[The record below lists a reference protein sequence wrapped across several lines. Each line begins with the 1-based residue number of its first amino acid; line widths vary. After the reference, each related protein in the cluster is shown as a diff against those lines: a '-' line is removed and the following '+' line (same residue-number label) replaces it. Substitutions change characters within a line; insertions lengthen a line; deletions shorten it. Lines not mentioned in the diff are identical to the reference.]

1 MTFIPIHRPSNLIDV
16 HLTTTDKEIHKL
28 IDEILDEIII
38 IKEITNRSRSREC
51 LKKVVLNLIH
61 TEKTGGSV
69 SISRTKNDY
78 SQHRMYGKIWFK
90 YDRLIPIIDGLIEL
104 GYVEFVNG
112 FWDKEKKRGCRSKIW
127 ASEKFRDRLIR
138 CQYKN
143 IQRTAPEQIIHL
155 KDADKKLVKISWDK
169 PKVKMR
175 DRLEQYNHFIQEQ
188 HITVNLT
195 EPTWTD
201 NEFWLNNLLKG
212 LLNGSY
218 SLDGLKLNQA
228 IYPTDTN
235 INNKSESTNPESTNQ
250 ASSVSSSHP
259 STMSSTHPS
268 TSSTISSPYPSTIS
282 SILYP
287 NITTSTLISHIHILL
302 SLSSTHTK
310 QRRQL
315 VDKALMISNEQL
327 LNYFLNW
334 LFFLNTAI
342 RKSKT
347 DDQTRRIFRMRR
359 TLGDLGIA
367 ELIFKLKYQS
377 LHRVY
382 NQKSFKKG
390 GRFYGASHLNI
401 PGHMRGFIHIN
412 GEPVVE
418 LDYDALHV
426 AMLYHLR
433 GIDINLEQ
441 DPYEMIEGPE
451 DRAIKKTALLTA
463 INAPSDTKAIRGIR
477 KKLVDDGI
485 KGETLTDKSLKNLLG
500 RAKLAHP
507 AIASDIGSG
516 KGILLQ
522 NIDSK
527 IADAILTSFM
537 AENIPALPVHD
548 SFIVPRQHEDR
559 LRELMITEYEKVLK
573 FKPGV
578 SKKKKRYRP
587 KKWKN

>member
-1 MTFIPIHRPSNLIDV
+1 
-16 HLTTTDKEIHKL
+16 
-28 IDEILDEIII
+28 
-38 IKEITNRSRSREC
+38 
-51 LKKVVLNLIH
+51 
-61 TEKTGGSV
+61 
-69 SISRTKNDY
+69 
-78 SQHRMYGKIWFK
+78 
-90 YDRLIPIIDGLIEL
+90 
-104 GYVEFVNG
+104 
-112 FWDKEKKRGCRSKIW
+112 
-127 ASEKFRDRLIR
+127 
-138 CQYKN
+138 
-143 IQRTAPEQIIHL
+143 
-155 KDADKKLVKISWDK
+155 
-169 PKVKMR
+169 MR
-175 DRLEQYNHFIQEQ
+175 NRLEQYNQFIQEQ

-195 EPTWTD
+195 EPVWID

-218 SLDGLKLNQA
+218 SLDGLKLNQE
-228 IYPTDTN
+228 IYPTDTTLN
-235 INNKSESTNPESTNQ
+235 QSYRIINLEIPESTNPRCILQ
-250 ASSVSSSHP
+250 PCRVSSSYP
-259 STMSSTHPS
+259 
-268 TSSTISSPYPSTIS
+268 STISSSHSLSSSKSSTNPSTIS

-287 NITTSTLISHIHILL
+287 NTIYSTLISHIHILI

-315 VDKALMISNEQL
+315 VDKALMSSNEQL
-327 LNYFLNW
+327 LDHFLNW
-334 LFFLNTAI
+334 LFFMNTAI
-342 RKSKT
+342 RKGKT
-347 DDQTRRIFRMRR
+347 DDQTRRILRMRR
-359 TLGDLGIA
+359 TLGDLGMA
-367 ELIFKLKYQS
+367 ELIFRLKYQS

-433 GIDINLEQ
+433 GININLEQ

-477 KKLVDDGI
+477 KKLVDDGL
-485 KGETLTDKSLKNLLG
+485 KGEILTDKSLKNLLD

-507 AIASDIGSG
+507 DIASDIGSG
-516 KGILLQ
+516 KGIMLQ

-548 SFIVPRQHEDR
+548 SFIVPRQYEDR

-578 SKKKKRYRP
+578 SKKKKRYMP